1 MKIRLVRQNEAL
13 EENGPLPK
21 MQSGDFANRNR
32 FGWYETKDGRVL
44 IYLDSPDPIRFPSKE
59 AAQDSGYLL
68 GE

>member
-1 MKIRLVRQNEAL
+1 MKIRLVRQNEAF
-13 EENGPLPK
+13 EEKDLLPQ
-21 MQSGDFANRNR
+21 MQSDDFANWNR

-44 IYLDSPDPIRFPSKE
+44 IYLGSHEPIQFPSKE